1 MASFDPGWLPL
12 AMGSMPHTEAAAAWN
27 AINASL
33 RAIPFWP
40 QLPRRNSLEN
50 MYAQFTERF
59 PGLRYEKG
67 RIHIDRKRDLDSDLE
82 RLYLAYL
89 EDDRSYGR
97 IGRDHAEGLGM
108 LLAGEVTLPEE
119 AQAIKG
125 QMTGP
130 ISLGLTIVDRNQRP
144 VLYDEVLADAVGKHL
159 RLKAAWQEYELAKH
173 APQTIVLLEEPYM
186 ASFGSAFV
194 SVSREQVIS
203 LFEEVFAGL
212 EGLKG
217 VHCCGNTD
225 WSILLS
231 TTADM
236 LSLDAYD
243 YAASFVRYPQEISEF
258 LARGGMIVWGI
269 VPAGIAAESETV
281 ESLVDRLLRAIAS
294 LVRQGVSEEAL
305 MKAGLVSPSCGL
317 GSLTTALSERVLS
330 LTAGVSEEMRRRYV
344 SEPVPEAEAEGEQ
357 EEGDGR
363 Q

>member
-12 AMGSMPHTEAAAAWN
+12 AMGSMPHNEASAAWN
-27 AINASL
+27 AINRSL

-40 QLPRRNSLEN
+40 QLPRRNNLEN

-67 RIHIDRKRDLDSDLE
+67 RIHIDRQRDLDSALE

-89 EDDRSYGR
+89 DDDYSYGR

-108 LLAGEVTLPEE
+108 LLAGEVDLSEDV
-119 AQAIKG
+119 QAIKG
-125 QMTGP
+125 QVTGP
-130 ISLGLTIVDRNQRP
+130 VSLGLTIVDRNQRP

-159 RLKAAWQEYELAKH
+159 RLKAAWQERELAKL
-173 APQTIVLLEEPYM
+173 APRTIILLEEPYM

-194 SVSREQVIS
+194 TLSREQVVS
-203 LFEEVFAGL
+203 LLEEVFAGL
-212 EGLKG
+212 KGLKG

-243 YAASFVRYPQEISEF
+243 YAASFARYPEEISAF
-258 LARGGMIVWGI
+258 LERGGTIVWGI

-281 ESLVDRLLRAIAS
+281 ESLVDRLLGAIS
-294 LVRQGVSEEAL
+294 TLVQKGVSEDAL

-317 GSLTTALSERVLS
+317 GSLTTALSERVLA
-330 LTAGVSEEMRRRYV
+330 LTAGVSDEMRKRYV
-344 SEPVPEAEAEGEQ
+344 TESVAVAES
-357 EEGDGR
+357 EGDR
-363 Q
+363 ED